1 MKPLAERIEQTNRLV
16 LVAVLNNAPDKIAT
30 LEDTQDILSLWK
42 AVADEAN
49 KHVKLW
55 EQDIEQ
61 KNAQAQ
67 QDRYFP
73 LSFEQHHLSPTALR
87 AEVSFDNG
95 YSVSIGCGGMF
106 YSNAG
111 EPNAPDT
118 TYEVAILYNGTLV
131 YNSFVLI
138 NDEPFDTNDVIGH
151 LSQDQVI
158 QVIQQVKNYDP
169 ESA

>member
-1 MKPLAERIEQTNRLV
+1 MKPLAERIEQTNQLV

-67 QDRYFP
+67 QDQYFP
-73 LSFEQHHLSPTALR
+73 LSFEVHHLWPTALR
-87 AEVSFDNG
+87 AEVLCENG
-95 YSVSIGCGGMF
+95 YSVSIGCGGL
-106 YSNAG
+106 YYGNAG

-118 TYEVAILYNGTLV
+118 TYEVAVKHDGIIVYDTYIELNGEQ
-131 YNSFVLI
+131 YS
-138 NDEPFDTNDVIGH
+138 TNDVLGH
-151 LSQDQVI
+151 LTQDQVI
-158 QVIQQVKNYDP
+158 QVIQQVKNYAP
-169 ESA
+169 RIA